1 MNEDEVILRLRKARR
16 ELDILYPTVQML
28 DDWKYD
34 STNKLWYFHL
44 SIYVE
49 TENKYF
55 PTISQWYVVVEST
68 YPEGKIKIY
77 PDTEKS
83 IQTTLYHQSNN
94 YFINRNGL
102 WRNGALCVDV
112 NTLSSRNPEPFSVEE
127 RMLFHVTRAVEW
139 LKSAANNSLVTD
151 KELFELPEFNDNILL
166 NSQLAF
172 SEDTVSYMQWEDTDC
187 RCGIVDID
195 CYKSKPTIYYPKT
208 FYSFENKPVHYSHWG
223 TALEEQNSVKIVK
236 SPWVLLKSVPVLHDW
251 QIPETWEKLL
261 EVCESQGYDIKM
273 ILKESSKNLRD
284 GIPHLFLLG
293 FPIPKYWFQENEII
307 YWKAF
312 LLPTLSHGRQ
322 FPKGFRN
329 NTTGYWHRDIT
340 EVLKANLRID
350 WIFSENWSQ
359 DDISQRG
366 KMPRIMLGKRIL
378 LIGAGCIGASIAE
391 ILVRSGIYN
400 LSIADSDVFK
410 VGNLSRH
417 TLSLNS
423 IGSNKC
429 NSLCSHLNV
438 INPHAEIKPINNT
451 ISLIIDSEGPHT
463 SIEIDHYDVIIDC
476 TGEDRV
482 LETFRS
488 VEFESP
494 HCFISVSVG
503 FGAKRLYINMQ
514 NNRVYNFDEFYQFI
528 SKYIVTDLK
537 EVDEDKLPRDGIGC
551 WHPTFPA
558 RSDDI
563 WMAASIAV
571 KNIEKFIIMG
581 ESKQISLIYEQQEND
596 YYEGYSLID
605 KCESD

>member
-1 MNEDEVILRLRKARR
+1 
-16 ELDILYPTVQML
+16 
-28 DDWKYD
+28 
-34 STNKLWYFHL
+34 
-44 SIYVE
+44 
-49 TENKYF
+49 
-55 PTISQWYVVVEST
+55 
-68 YPEGKIKIY
+68 
-77 PDTEKS
+77 
-83 IQTTLYHQSNN
+83 
-94 YFINRNGL
+94 
-102 WRNGALCVDV
+102 
-112 NTLSSRNPEPFSVEE
+112 
-127 RMLFHVTRAVEW
+127 
-139 LKSAANNSLVTD
+139 
-151 KELFELPEFNDNILL
+151 
-166 NSQLAF
+166 
-172 SEDTVSYMQWEDTDC
+172 
-187 RCGIVDID
+187 
-195 CYKSKPTIYYPKT
+195 
-208 FYSFENKPVHYSHWG
+208 
-223 TALEEQNSVKIVK
+223 
-236 SPWVLLKSVPVLHDW
+236 
-251 QIPETWEKLL
+251 
-261 EVCESQGYDIKM
+261 M

-312 LLPTLSHGRQ
+312 LLPILSHGRQ

-340 EVLKANLRID
+340 EVLKADLRID

-476 TGEDRV
+476 TSEDRV